1 MNQFDKLILV
11 IACLFLVPMFSTAQD
26 VNFEEIQEICRG
38 VDRKERIRISV
49 VRFSSKMR
57 TLDNNQLGDELA
69 AMLENALFKVNCFNV
84 LSNDK
89 GDFDN
94 EYDWTN
100 GGYTNST
107 TGAQKG
113 NLLGAQALI
122 TGEITEYAE
131 GEKKGGGFGISFKK
145 SKAHVGFVLQVKDPF
160 TREML
165 FSESIDMEGKSTG
178 FNGAS
183 LFGLQVAGSS
193 DRSAALN
200 DAVEKAIIKAT
211 EVLAKS
217 HDGWGIEDDSNN
229 LGQSRFMVSLQGA
242 DFTSLM
248 SITNKLK
255 TTSGITSADMN
266 MSEGVGYIGVISTIN
281 NQELAV
287 KLSSIANGYEIIGLD
302 NGGVQLKK
310 KN

>member
-1 MNQFDKLILV
+1 MKIFKYLIITV
-11 IACLFLVPMFSTAQD
+11 CGLFISNPNCSAQD
-26 VNFEEIQEICRG
+26 VSFEKIKEICEG
-38 VDRKERIRISV
+38 VDRKERIRVSV
-49 VRFSSKMR
+49 IRFSSQMNTR
-57 TLDNNQLGDELA
+57 DHNQLGDELA

-84 LSNDK
+84 LASASDK
-89 GDFDN
+89 KDFDD
-94 EYDWTN
+94 EYSWTN
-100 GGYTNST
+100 GGYTNN

-113 NLLGAQALI
+113 NLMGAQAII

-131 GEKKGGGFGISFKK
+131 GQKKGGALGVNIQR
-145 SKAHVGFVLQVKDPF
+145 SKAHVGFVLQVKDPM

-211 EVLAKS
+211 EVLANSK
-217 HDGWGIEDDSNN
+217 DEWGIEDSSNSAGKN
-229 LGQSRFMVSLQGA
+229 RVLVSLQGA
-242 DFTSLM
+242 DFSSLM
-248 SITNKLK
+248 TLTNQIKGDGS
-255 TTSGITSADMN
+255 TQSADMN
-266 MSEGVGYIGVISTIN
+266 MSDGVGFINVITTLN
-281 NQELAV
+281 NQDLAV
-287 KLSSIANGYEIIGLD
+287 KLNTLANGYEIIGLD

-310 KN
+310 K